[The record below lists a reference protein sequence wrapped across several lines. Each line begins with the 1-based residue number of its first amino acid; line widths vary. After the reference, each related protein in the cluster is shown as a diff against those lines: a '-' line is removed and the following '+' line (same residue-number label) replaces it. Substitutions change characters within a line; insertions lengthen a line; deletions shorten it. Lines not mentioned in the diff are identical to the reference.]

1 MLAIRFLPLLILANP
16 AFAQSK
22 VEPDAPTPDRV
33 LYQKETQIDFDA
45 LALEASILR
54 PGLLLSGER
63 TVARF
68 NPLIRIREDFAAE
81 MVQSADTVR

>member
-1 MLAIRFLPLLILANP
+1 MIALRLLPFLVLTNP

-22 VEPDAPTPDRV
+22 IDPEVPRGERV

-54 PGLLLSGER
+54 PGLLL
-63 TVARF
+63 
-68 NPLIRIREDFAAE
+68 
-81 MVQSADTVR
+81 